1 MEKVNASI
9 AAFEA
14 IWIAASAVPSLEP
27 IDPMLMIRPPR
38 GITGTTFCIRNN
50 GPYTFTVKV
59 FSMDSFD
66 AFSAGPGNPIAALLT
81 IEALLRQKCVSLFG

>member
-38 GITGTTFCIRNN
+38 GIAGTIFCIRSN
-50 GPYTFTVKV
+50 GPYTLTANV

-81 IEALLRQKCVSLFG
+81 NETPLC